1 MRITGRIL
9 RSHVDM
15 VHGKPLTVIFSF
27 ALPLLVGNL
36 FNQLYNVVDTAI
48 VGRALGADA
57 LAAVGSTGN
66 INACLFLL
74 LGGLA
79 TGVSVIV
86 SQYWGAK
93 KYDELRRLL
102 GTFTTLLLAGSA
114 VLAALGAALAEP
126 LLRLLQLPAELLP
139 TGVTYLRITAG
150 LLLGNALYNAAGAVL
165 PAVGIRYARTV
176 ADTGKYNFPQD
187 WLRWDPTCHIFNHL
201 LEYGQRFVE
210 RTSLRKPLLFY
221 VWGHSWELNGNDG
234 WTMMEQFCKQVGG
247 RDDIWYATNI
257 AVYDYMQA
265 VSQLE
270 FTADA
275 DRVYNRSAADCWL
288 YVNGATVRLP
298 AGEITAL

>member
-139 TGVTYLRITAG
+139 TGVTYLRITRQGCCWAMRCIT
-150 LLLGNALYNAAGAVL
+150 LPVPCCAAQV
-165 PAVGIRYARTV
+165 IRAHRS
-176 ADTGKYNFPQD
+176 PP
-187 WLRWDPTCHIFNHL
+187 WLHRACAISRWI
-201 LEYGQRFVE
+201 YG
-210 RTSLRKPLLFY
+210 S
-221 VWGHSWELNGNDG
+221 S
-234 WTMMEQFCKQVGG
+234 
-247 RDDIWYATNI
+247 
-257 AVYDYMQA
+257 
-265 VSQLE
+265 
-270 FTADA
+270 
-275 DRVYNRSAADCWL
+275 
-288 YVNGATVRLP
+288 
-298 AGEITAL
+298 

>member
-1 MRITGRIL
+1 M
-9 RSHVDM
+9 
-15 VHGKPLTVIFSF
+15 
-27 ALPLLVGNL
+27 
-36 FNQLYNVVDTAI
+36 
-48 VGRALGADA
+48 
-57 LAAVGSTGN
+57 AAM
-66 INACLFLL
+66 
-74 LGGLA
+74 
-79 TGVSVIV
+79 
-86 SQYWGAK
+86 
-93 KYDELRRLL
+93 
-102 GTFTTLLLAGSA
+102 
-114 VLAALGAALAEP
+114 
-126 LLRLLQLPAELLP
+126 
-139 TGVTYLRITAG
+139 
-150 LLLGNALYNAAGAVL
+150 L

-201 LEYGQRFVE
+201 LEYSQRFVE

-275 DRVYNRSAADCWL
+275 DRIYNRSAADCWL